1 MAISHLLEDFSA
13 QALKQGAYLVTE
25 DAFEESRLAAFENGY
40 KAGWDDASAAHNAEQ
55 AHISS
60 DFSQNLQALNFTYQE
75 AYGHVLGMLK
85 PLLTQMVESILP
97 SIAKE
102 TLGIRIVSEVM
113 NITRDHSNIKIDL
126 IMSPESRT
134 KLQSLGLK
142 DLQVLANLLEDNS
155 LTDGQVFI
163 KFGQEERSIDLDS
176 LITDIDLIISE
187 FIVDFE
193 RNSRYG

>member
-13 QALKQGAYLVTE
+13 QALKQGTYLVTE

-113 NITRDHSNIKIDL
+113 NITRDHSNRKIDL
-126 IMSPESRT
+126 IMSPESCAR
-134 KLQSLGLK
+134 LQSLGLK

-176 LITDIDLIISE
+176 LITDIDLMISE
-187 FIVDFE
+187 FIVEFE
-193 RNSRYG
+193 RYSRYG